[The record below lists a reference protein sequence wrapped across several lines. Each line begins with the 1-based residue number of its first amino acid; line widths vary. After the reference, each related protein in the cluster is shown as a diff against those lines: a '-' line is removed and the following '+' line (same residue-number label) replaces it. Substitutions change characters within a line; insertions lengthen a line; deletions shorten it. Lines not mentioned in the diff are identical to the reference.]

1 MLHWIKVD
9 APTKNM
15 ILTHAWAGY
24 MPLLFLLKAETLQPA
39 SAKALTTPSLMA
51 TSNCLQSQS
60 VRPSSH
66 FSHFDANDEVFS
78 QEPYV
83 KHVAKSLFRFFLPL
97 LHTQLLNFICFF
109 SNLYTFITIL
119 CIRLVPLRISHR
131 GLSSLLGL
139 TLVIHNHWPGFPF
152 HSILLL

>member
-1 MLHWIKVD
+1 MYNGESYKDQTCNLLMLHWIKVD

-15 ILTHAWAGY
+15 ILTRAWACY

-83 KHVAKSLFRFFLPL
+83 KHVAKSSFRFFLPL
-97 LHTQLLNFICFF
+97 LHTQLLNFICF
-109 SNLYTFITIL
+109 
-119 CIRLVPLRISHR
+119 
-131 GLSSLLGL
+131 
-139 TLVIHNHWPGFPF
+139 LVIY
-152 HSILLL
+152 ILLSPLCA